1 MLFFHKTLCFM
12 EKASRKGAI
21 SDFNAEYF
29 GGFHQPANNAPAPG
43 YGGIRCDRDRDDWD
57 DFCDRDD

>member
-12 EKASRKGAI
+12 EKTSRKG
-21 SDFNAEYF
+21 SLPTS
-29 GGFHQPANNAPAPG
+29 HRVSAPG
-43 YGGIRCDRDRDDWD
+43 YGGTRYDRDRDDWD